1 MRSFPAY
8 LNTSRQYWAQTYFNT
23 HQQYM
28 HATCRALPRIPPK
41 NPPVAQPKHEQIH
54 GLITSKVEIWQLT
67 VYPTPPKKLWTTT
80 TQWHLITM
88 QHVVHMPRNHV
99 CIDRWR
105 SNFLPINYINFVG
118 GAVVVVTS
126 SMIYMQ
132 KQMLYVSWG
141 ARMKFFKL
149 RSNKTQ
155 QELNNNNNNNNK
167 SEDREKK
174 KKSVTCFIPLIQSW
188 ERNFYACNFHELIP
202 KCLVIDSSKHK
213 STFGLR

>member
-1 MRSFPAY
+1 MPLAEHSLESR
-8 LNTSRQYWAQTYFNT
+8 LKIHLLRNQNTNKFMGWSPQ
-23 HQQYM
+23 
-28 HATCRALPRIPPK
+28 
-41 NPPVAQPKHEQIH
+41 
-54 GLITSKVEIWQLT
+54 KVEIWQLT

-105 SNFLPINYINFVG
+105 SNFLPINYIDFVG

-202 KCLVIDSSKHK
+202 KCLVIGNSKHK
-213 STFGLR
+213 STFGLW

>member
-1 MRSFPAY
+1 MRSFAAY

-67 VYPTPPKKLWTTT
+67 VYPTPPKKLWTTA

-105 SNFLPINYINFVG
+105 SNFLPINYINFIG
-118 GAVVVVTS
+118 GAVVVTS

-188 ERNFYACNFHELIP
+188 EQNFYACNNFMN
-202 KCLVIDSSKHK
+202 
-213 STFGLR
+213 